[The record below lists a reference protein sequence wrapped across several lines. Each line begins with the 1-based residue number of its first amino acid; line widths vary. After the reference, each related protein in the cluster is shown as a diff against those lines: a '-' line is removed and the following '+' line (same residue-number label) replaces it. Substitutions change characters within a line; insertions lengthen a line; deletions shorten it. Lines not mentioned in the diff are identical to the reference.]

1 MPTIQEMDHESAIF
15 AYQTML
21 LSIYDEVWLTD
32 EAGIIKSKSG
42 QIDGLWDTQ
51 TDKWTGTSLLELEE
65 QFFTGKAVLKT
76 LLNAEESS
84 TLLTTWNN
92 MEILVTAY
100 PFEKQ
105 GTAGYAWGL
114 KKVTDTVTTED
125 QSSEED
131 VSIATKLS
139 FPLIIKSKKMLEI
152 YQTIQMVAKY
162 PSTVLLLG
170 ESGVGK
176 EMIAK
181 AIHELGARKD
191 RPFIAVNCGAIPEN
205 LLESELFGYVEGA
218 FSGAKKEGMP
228 GKFGLA
234 NHGVLFLDEIG
245 EMPLTLQVKLL
256 RVLQE
261 REVTPL
267 GSSQSIPLDIQLIA
281 ATNQELEKMVRE
293 GKFRE
298 DLYYR
303 LNVVPIDIPSLK
315 ERIEEIP
322 SLASHFVQKYND
334 LYRRKVYLSKDA
346 IDLLSIYHWPG
357 NVRQLENFIERIV
370 VTAGKNKLN
379 AASIRHMIPWK
390 KDAVKASPIIEH
402 IMPLQEAI
410 DLVEEQLIT
419 MTMEQFKS
427 VNLAAKVLG
436 LTQPTMSR
444 KYKKIREKLDN
455 ANLSPINKRKILE
468 EQLNKQLR
476 STAIVTAAAIQT
488 DKIIQLKSG
497 ISSANLAYE
506 ALKQRLTN
514 LKEQEGSIEYV
525 YLFEYV
531 NDSTL
536 RNLVGDDAFLL
547 KPGQLYKGSPEAMKS
562 ATAAM
567 NGKVEVTDL
576 YQDDYGVWK
585 TCFAPVFDDSGA
597 VIALVGYDYSKEYVD
612 REIRK
617 IGKMLNVH
625 I

>member
-1 MPTIQEMDHESAIF
+1 MPTIQEMDHESTIF

-21 LSIYDEVWLTD
+21 LSIYDEVFITD
-32 EAGIIKSKSG
+32 EICVIKSSAG
-42 QIDGLWDTQ
+42 QIEGLWDTQ
-51 TDKWTGTSLLELEE
+51 QDGLIGTSLLELEE
-65 QFFTGKAVLKT
+65 RFFTGDAVLKT
-76 LLNAEESS
+76 LINKEESS
-84 TLLTTWNN
+84 ALLTAWNN

-100 PFEKQ
+100 PLKKE
-105 GTAGYAWGL
+105 GMAGFAWGL
-114 KKVTDTVTTED
+114 TKVTDTLKTEI
-125 QSSEED
+125 QSGGD
-131 VSIATKLS
+131 VSKATKLS
-139 FPLIIKSKKMLEI
+139 FPLIIKSKKMLEV
-152 YQTIQMVAKY
+152 YQTIQMVSKY

-176 EMIAK
+176 EMIAR
-181 AIHELGARKD
+181 AIHELGLRKD
-191 RPFIAVNCGAIPEN
+191 QPFVAVNCGAIPEN

-228 GKFGLA
+228 GKFELA

-267 GSSQSIPLDIQLIA
+267 GSSQSIPLDIQFIA
-281 ATNQELEKMVRE
+281 ATNQELEKMVKE

-303 LNVVPIDIPSLK
+303 LNVVPIEIPSLK
-315 ERIEEIP
+315 ERVEEIP
-322 SLASHFVQKYND
+322 SLVTHFVQKYNE
-334 LYRRKVYLSKDA
+334 LYGRKIRLTKEA

-357 NVRQLENFIERIV
+357 NVRQLENLIERIV
-370 VTAGKNKLN
+370 VTAVKNKLN

-390 KDAVKASPIIEH
+390 KDAVKATPIIEH

-419 MTMEQFKS
+419 MSMEQFKS

-455 ANLSPINKRKILE
+455 ANLSPTNKRKILE

-476 STAIVTAAAIQT
+476 STAIVTAAAIQP
-488 DKIIQLKSG
+488 DKIIQLKNDLLPNSK
-497 ISSANLAYE
+497 AYQ
-506 ALKQRLTN
+506 ALKKRLSN

-525 YLFEYV
+525 YLFEYI

-536 RNLVGDDAFLL
+536 RNLVADDTYPLE
-547 KPGQLYKGSPEAMKS
+547 PGQLYKSSPDAIKS

-567 NGKVEVTDL
+567 NGKVEVTNL
-576 YQDDYGVWK
+576 YKDDYGIWK
-585 TCFAPVFDDSGA
+585 TCFAPIFDDSGT
-597 VIALVGYDYSKEYVD
+597 VIALVGYDYSKNYVD
-612 REIRK
+612 MEIRK